1 MDISNEVIMEYL
13 NIEGSVHAGFAKPE
27 TLEGDLSSTDLSYV
41 MPSAKAAIV
50 FALPLK
56 LDAMDP
62 DRRAMYEGE
71 LEPQKLTE
79 EEDFTHKF

>member
-1 MDISNEVIMEYL
+1 MDITNELIMEYL
-13 NIEGSVHAGFAKPE
+13 KIEGGVHAGFATPE
-27 TLEGDLSSTDLSYV
+27 TLEGGLPSADLSYV

-71 LEPQKLTE
+71 LEPQELT
-79 EEDFTHKF
+79 EEDFTPKF